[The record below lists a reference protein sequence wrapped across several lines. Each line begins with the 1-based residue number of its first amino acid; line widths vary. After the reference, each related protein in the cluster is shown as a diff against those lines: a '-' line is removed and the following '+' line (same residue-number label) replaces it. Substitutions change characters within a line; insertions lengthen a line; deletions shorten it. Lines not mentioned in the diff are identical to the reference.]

1 MRNRYVTLL
10 YLTFRNLNWFEWL
23 LIGAIMALS
32 VTSFIIKGE
41 VTVNSSIAAVSAILG
56 VFCVVLGAKGSMAN
70 WIFGI
75 VECFLYMYIS
85 FSEHIYGDALQR
97 LFYTLPMQF
106 LGWHWW
112 SQRKRRKNTD
122 QIQTRWM
129 TWKARGSYLVLI
141 AVMTVVFA
149 QFLKYAGPYL
159 AEFFQTLHIRSFRG
173 DYVNEGQL
181 WLDATTTVLAIVTT
195 FISTR
200 AYVEQWYL
208 WLFINIF
215 SISIWWMNDSEFSF
229 MTVSKYS
236 IYLVNTFYGIYMWTK
251 LAKPEET
258 E

>member
-97 LFYTLPMQF
+97 LFYKDRPLVSCFSWPFGDFCLP
-106 LGWHWW
+106 HRE
-112 SQRKRRKNTD
+112 S
-122 QIQTRWM
+122 
-129 TWKARGSYLVLI
+129 
-141 AVMTVVFA
+141 
-149 QFLKYAGPYL
+149 
-159 AEFFQTLHIRSFRG
+159 
-173 DYVNEGQL
+173 
-181 WLDATTTVLAIVTT
+181 
-195 FISTR
+195 
-200 AYVEQWYL
+200 
-208 WLFINIF
+208 
-215 SISIWWMNDSEFSF
+215 
-229 MTVSKYS
+229 
-236 IYLVNTFYGIYMWTK
+236 
-251 LAKPEET
+251 
-258 E
+258 